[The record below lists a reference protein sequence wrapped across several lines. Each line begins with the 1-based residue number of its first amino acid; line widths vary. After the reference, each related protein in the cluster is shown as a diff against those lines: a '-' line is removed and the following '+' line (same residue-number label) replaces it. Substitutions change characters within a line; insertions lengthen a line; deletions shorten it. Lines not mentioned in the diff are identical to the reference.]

1 MSRQPRSSRNG
12 APPGIRLVYW
22 LFAGLILLLLIGQ
35 LADLYV
41 EDLWYLSVG
50 YQSVFWYRLSIQGL
64 AFLVFGLAT
73 AAVLA
78 LVFRYIVPTHG
89 ESRSVIELGGE
100 ALVLPDVAVFRRTWL
115 VAASLLGLFFGMG
128 ASAAWTDYALWLNR
142 PGPTGIADPV
152 LGRDLSFYFFDL
164 PVLDRLVFWLLS
176 VGVIVLIAG
185 GVMALIDRTLKF
197 RGLSLG
203 LLLVTLALAG
213 QAWMFRFHLML
224 QEHDLFSGVGYAGEH
239 AVLPGLW
246 AVVAALLT
254 ASALALYNLFAPS
267 LRNLAAIIAL
277 PAATWAVAGLVIP
290 GYITKFI
297 VKPNELS
304 RETPY
309 IARNIESTRRAF
321 GLDTVEQIPFDPAVR
336 EPPFDPE
343 ADAQTLENMR
353 LWDWGA
359 LQSTLEQVQEIRTY
373 YDFIDVD
380 VDRYVIDG
388 EERSMMLATREMNLA
403 RLPSSANDWI
413 NQRLIFTHGYGVTM
427 NPVNR
432 FTADGRPDFVLSDM
446 PVSSTVPSLQVTRPE
461 IYFGETTNWP
471 VYVNTLQQEFNY
483 PEGES
488 NNYSTYEADAGIP
501 VGGFFRKLVLAW
513 QTGELMTLPF
523 ANDVVPTSQLLM
535 RRGIRDRVERLA
547 PFLIYDD
554 DAYIVVGDD
563 GALYWMI
570 DAFTATDRYPYSRQ
584 IRFGDVRANYIR
596 NSVKVVINA
605 YDGTT
610 RFYVYD
616 PEDPLIEAWRAT
628 FPDLFRDADEMPETL
643 RPHVRYPELLFRI
656 QAAVYAV
663 YHVEDI
669 QVFYNQ
675 EDVWSVAQQG
685 RSQAGSDEIEPY
697 FVLMQFPDED
707 QVEFVSILPFTPSNR
722 NNLIGWMAA
731 RSDGDFYGRVRAYTF
746 PKTRFVDGPLQI
758 EARID
763 QDPDLSSQL
772 SLWNQQGSTV
782 LRGNL
787 LVIPLGDTLLFV
799 TPIYLRAE
807 RSPMPELRIVVLAT
821 EDRMAYGSTFSEAL
835 AKLLGRSV
843 RLDLTSTSA
852 VTGSQPGPAA
862 GAGVGT
868 RTDEL
873 IGQARDAF
881 EAYQRLT
888 AEGRLGEAG
897 GQLDRLRDALNALG
911 ESGP

>member
-1 MSRQPRSSRNG
+1 MSSSSG
-12 APPGIRLVYW
+12 APPGLRLIYR
-22 LFAGLILLLLIGQ
+22 LFALLILFLLSGQ
-35 LADLYV
+35 LAGLYV
-41 EDLWYLSVG
+41 EDLWYSSVG
-50 YQSVFWYRLSIQGL
+50 YQSVFWYRLIIQGL
-64 AFLVFGLAT
+64 SFLIFGLVT
-73 AAVLA
+73 GAVLA
-78 LVFRYIVPTHG
+78 VVFRSIVPSRG

-100 ALVLPDVAVFRRTWL
+100 ALVLPDVSVLRRTGL
-115 VAASLLGLFFGMG
+115 VAASVLGLFFGIG
-128 ASAAWTDYALWLNR
+128 ASAGWSDYALWLNQ
-142 PGPTGIADPV
+142 PGATGILDPV
-152 LGRDLSFYFFDL
+152 LGQDLSFYFFDL
-164 PVLDRLVFWLLS
+164 PILDKLVFWLLS
-176 VGVIVLIAG
+176 VGIIVLIAG
-185 GVMALIDRTLKF
+185 GAMALIDRTQRF
-197 RGLSLG
+197 RGLSVGFLI
-203 LLLVTLALAG
+203 VTLALAG
-213 QAWMFRFHLML
+213 QAWLFRFHLLL

-267 LRNLAAIIAL
+267 LRNFVVIVGL
-277 PAATWAVAGLVIP
+277 PAATWAVAGLMIP
-290 GYITKFI
+290 GYVNNFI

-304 RETPY
+304 RETAY
-309 IARNIESTRRAF
+309 IARNIEHTRRAF
-321 GLDTVEQIPFDPAVR
+321 GLDKVEGIPFDPAVR

-343 ADAQTLENMR
+343 ADAQTLDNMR

-359 LQSTLEQVQEIRTY
+359 LQSTLEQIQEIRTY

-388 EERSMMLATREMNLA
+388 EKRSMMLATREMNLA

-446 PVSSTVPSLQVTRPE
+446 PVTSTVPSLQVTRPE
-461 IYFGETTNWP
+461 IYFGETTDWP

-488 NNYSTYEADAGIP
+488 NNYSTYQADAGIP
-501 VGGFFRKLVLAW
+501 VGGFFRKLILAW

-547 PFLIYDD
+547 PFLIYDN

-584 IRFGDVRANYIR
+584 IRLGDIRANYIR

-616 PEDPLIEAWRAT
+616 PDDPLIEAWRAT
-628 FPDLFRDADEMPETL
+628 FPDLFRDADEMPATL
-643 RPHVRYPELLFRI
+643 QPHVRYPELLFRV

-675 EDVWSVAQQG
+675 EDVWSIAQQG

-707 QVEFVSILPFTPSNR
+707 EVEFVSILPFTPSNR

-731 RSDGDFYGRVRAYTF
+731 RSDGDSYGRVRAYTF

-763 QDPDLSSQL
+763 QDPELSSQL

-821 EDRMAYGSTFSEAL
+821 EDRMAYGPTFSEAL
-835 AKLLGRSV
+835 GRLLGRSV
-843 RLDLTSTSA
+843 SPDLTSTRTPAGSSQ
-852 VTGSQPGPAA
+852 TGATATG
-862 GAGVGT
+862 GGET
-868 RTDEL
+868 RTEEL
-873 IGQARDAF
+873 IGQARGAF

-888 AEGRLGEAG
+888 AEGRLEEAG
-897 GQLDRLRDALNALG
+897 RQLDLLRDALNALG
-911 ESGP
+911 ESSGP